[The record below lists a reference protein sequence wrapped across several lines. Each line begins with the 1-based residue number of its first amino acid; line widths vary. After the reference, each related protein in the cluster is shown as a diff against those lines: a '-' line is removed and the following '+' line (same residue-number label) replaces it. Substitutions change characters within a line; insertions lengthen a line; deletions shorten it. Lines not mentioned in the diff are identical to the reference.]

1 MVAFI
6 CEDYLRACV
15 GLSFALI
22 LSISFP
28 KQDRV
33 PFLVA
38 VPANNAIPGD
48 TAVIDAFEGCFS
60 KCSSPLCV

>member
-1 MVAFI
+1 MDAFI
-6 CEDYLRACV
+6 VKDYVRARV

-22 LSISFP
+22 LPTSFP
-28 KQDRV
+28 KQERV

-48 TAVIDAFEGCFS
+48 TAVIDAFEG
-60 KCSSPLCV
+60 